1 MRTVS
6 RIILGG
12 VLAVLLG
19 FSPASAEWYVS
30 GYAGLAIPNN
40 QDADTT
46 GSIFGLSFA
55 GTLKDVDLDTSAV
68 FGGKVGYFF
77 EDWPYFGLELE
88 GYHFSPDAD
97 PQTVQASGTIGGA
110 PFSGPLTLS
119 GADIGVTGI
128 AVNAILRGMT
138 GKSDAF
144 PEGRF
149 HGYIGV
155 GPGLFI
161 SNLEALVA
169 TQTDDDTSTVL
180 GGQVLAGLKFFLTEH
195 LSLFGEYKF
204 IFTDKFEFELS
215 EPGVSTTYKAGG
227 MTNLIYGGIAYHF

>member
-40 QDADTT
+40 QDFDLTASGL
-46 GSIFGLSFA
+46 GS

-88 GYHFSPDAD
+88 GYHFSPDVG
-97 PQTVQASGTIGGA
+97 PQTVQASGTIVGLPVVGA
-110 PFSGPLTLS
+110 TICQEFGI
-119 GADIGVTGI
+119 DVTGI

-161 SNLEALVA
+161 SNLEIPSTPSL
-169 TQTDDDTSTVL
+169 DDTSTVV
-180 GGQVLAGLKFFLTEH
+180 GGQVLAGVKFFLIEH
-195 LSLFGEYKF
+195 LSLFAEYKF
-204 IFTDKFEFELS
+204 IFTDEFEYEFS
-215 EPGVSTTYKAGG
+215 APGVNVTVNTG
-227 MTNLIYGGIAYHF
+227 MTTNLIYGGIAWHF